1 MAGLISQETIE
12 QVRGGSDIV
21 EVIGSYFPL
30 KRAGANFMALCPF
43 HKEKTPSFNVHPG
56 KQIFHCFGCH
66 KGGDVFKFVQ
76 EYENIGFV
84 EVVKRLA
91 ERAGIRLEIEQSPEH
106 DRRRALKES
115 LRTIH
120 EQITLRW
127 HGALLN
133 EACAEGAR
141 EYLRNRGLDE
151 TAVKQFRLG
160 YAPDDWADTVNWAKA
175 KQHDPGLM
183 EQAGLVLQK
192 EGSGRSYGR
201 FRGRLMFPICDEQGR
216 VIGFSGRVLDPDAKT
231 AKYVNSPET
240 PLFTKGRVIYGLDH
254 AKRPMLDAQQ
264 ALVCEGQL
272 DVIACHQAGVRHAV
286 APQGTALT
294 SDQCRVLR
302 RYAEE
307 VVLCFDSDAAGQ
319 AAVTRSL
326 DGLLEA
332 DLAVRVMM
340 IPAPHDP
347 DSFIRENGADAF
359 RDQLSNAEGFFEF
372 YLKQLCS
379 ENDASSD
386 RGRRSIL
393 RAMGEAARKTNDEV
407 TLDRCA
413 QQTALA
419 LRVSA
424 EAVRTEFGKLKIRV
438 RGTVSEPV
446 PEPMARPDAHEI
458 WLLCLLFAEDSGANW
473 LADHLELEWVGNAG
487 VREIVSRRLAAEA
500 GGAWA
505 GAATLVNELDAPTS
519 ALLTEALAD
528 KRPVENPASQLSELV
543 QRLRNRHIDRQLSR
557 LTQQLAQPNLSL
569 DDQSRLM
576 GERRDWL
583 RRKAEPIAA

>member
-12 QVRGGSDIV
+12 QIRGGSDIV

-84 EVVKRLA
+84 EAVKRLA
-91 ERAGIRLEIEQSPEH
+91 ERAGIRLEIEQSPED

-115 LRTIH
+115 LLTIH

-133 EACAEGAR
+133 DACAEGAR
-141 EYLRNRGLDE
+141 EYLNNRGLDE

-175 KQHDPGLM
+175 KQHGTDLM
-183 EQAGLVLQK
+183 EQAGLVVRK
-192 EGSGRSYGR
+192 EGSGRLYGR
-201 FRGRLMFPICDEQGR
+201 FRGRLMFPICDEQSR
-216 VIGFSGRVLDPDAKT
+216 VIGFSGRVLDSEAKT

-264 ALVCEGQL
+264 ALICEGQL
-272 DVIACHQAGVRHAV
+272 DVIACHQAGVKHAI

-294 SDQCRVLR
+294 PDQCRVLR

-319 AAVTRSL
+319 AAATRSL

-340 IPAPHDP
+340 VPAPHDP

-359 RDQLSNAEGFFEF
+359 CERLSNAVGFFEF

-379 ENDASSD
+379 ENDANSD

-438 RGTVSEPV
+438 RGAVSEPV
-446 PEPMARPDAHEI
+446 PEPMTRPDAHEI
-458 WLLCLLFAEDSGANW
+458 WLLCLLFADDSGANW
-473 LADHLELEWVGNAG
+473 LADHLELEWIGNAS

-500 GGAWA
+500 DGAWA
-505 GAATLVNELDAPTS
+505 GAATLVNELDVPTS
-519 ALLTEALAD
+519 ALLTEVLAD
-528 KRPVENPASQLSELV
+528 KRPVDNPASQLAELV
-543 QRLRNRHIDRQLSR
+543 QRLRDRHIDRHLSR
-557 LTQQLAQPNLSL
+557 LTQQLARPNLSM

-583 RRKAEPIAA
+583 RRKAESIAA